1 MVDQPLSLLFANM
14 KLLVLFL
21 LILSL
26 TTATWA
32 QDSRVIELD
41 PVDIIPS
48 DQIKVYSSFSK
59 KHKEN
64 QARVLGPGVTG
75 KVALVMGFTNP
86 ADSTIELEGLELY
99 FNYDWAAD
107 SSGFYV
113 QPVISREENGYPSA
127 SYADYPER
135 YLVTAKLGNRLYID
149 LSSKNIDMSSKERI
163 YLGLKFIENMNP
175 EAAHTF
181 NITFVGGKIE
191 ESTYL
196 LYADGRKPEEVIE
209 SGRNSV
215 GMKYSVV
222 YKLKN

>member
-1 MVDQPLSLLFANM
+1 M

-21 LILSL
+21 LSLSL

-48 DQIKVYSSFSK
+48 EQIKVYSSFSK

-64 QARVLGPGVTG
+64 QARVFDPGVMG

-99 FNYDWAAD
+99 FNYDWAVD

-113 QPVISREENGYPSA
+113 QPVISREEDGYPSA

-163 YLGLKFIENMNP
+163 YLGLKFIETVNP
-175 EAAHTF
+175 ESAHTF
-181 NITFVGGKIE
+181 NITFVSGKIE
-191 ESTYL
+191 ESTYFMYPGL
-196 LYADGRKPEEVIE
+196 RKPLEVVE
-209 SGRNSV
+209 PGKNSA
-215 GMKYSVV
+215 GMKYAVV

>member
-1 MVDQPLSLLFANM
+1 M
-14 KLLVLFL
+14 KILVLFL
-21 LILSL
+21 LSFSL
-26 TTATWA
+26 TTSTTRA

-41 PVDIIPS
+41 PVDIIPN
-48 DQIKVYSSFSK
+48 DQIKVYSNFSK
-59 KHKEN
+59 KHREN
-64 QARVLGPGVTG
+64 QASVFDPEVTR
-75 KVALVMGFTNP
+75 KVAMVIGFTNS

-127 SYADYPER
+127 SYPEYPER
-135 YLVTAKLGNRLYID
+135 YLATTKLGNRLYID

-163 YLGLKFIENMNP
+163 YVGLKFIENVNP

-181 NITFVGGKIE
+181 NITFVGGKVE

-196 LYADGRKPEEVIE
+196 LYADGRKPEEVVK
-209 SGRNSV
+209 SGRNSAA
-215 GMKYSVV
+215 MKYSVV

>member
-1 MVDQPLSLLFANM
+1 M
-14 KLLVLFL
+14 KILVLFL
-21 LILSL
+21 LSFSL
-26 TTATWA
+26 TTSTTRA

-41 PVDIIPS
+41 PVDIIPN
-48 DQIKVYSSFSK
+48 DQIKVYSNFSK
-59 KHKEN
+59 KHREN
-64 QARVLGPGVTG
+64 QASVFDPEVTR
-75 KVALVMGFTNP
+75 KVAMVIGFTNS

-127 SYADYPER
+127 SYLEYPER

-163 YLGLKFIENMNP
+163 YVGLKFIENVNP

-181 NITFVGGKIE
+181 NITFVGGKVE

-196 LYADGRKPEEVIE
+196 LYADGRKPEEVVK
-209 SGRNSV
+209 SGRNSAA
-215 GMKYSVV
+215 MKYSVV

>member
-1 MVDQPLSLLFANM
+1 M
-14 KLLVLFL
+14 KILVLFL
-21 LILSL
+21 LSFSL
-26 TTATWA
+26 TTSTTWA
-32 QDSRVIELD
+32 QDSWVIELD
-41 PVDIIPS
+41 PVDIIPN
-48 DQIKVYSSFSK
+48 DQIKVYSNFFK
-59 KHKEN
+59 KHREN
-64 QARVLGPGVTG
+64 QASVFDSKVTR

-127 SYADYPER
+127 SYLEYPER

-163 YLGLKFIENMNP
+163 YVGLKFIENVNP

-196 LYADGRKPEEVIE
+196 LYPDGRKPEEVIE
-209 SGRNSV
+209 SGRNSA